1 MIASYF
7 ECGGKYVKFFN
18 FVAIFA
24 KRLKGPKL
32 LSTAGDS
39 NSKLLPM
46 EIPIPNFCPW
56 NRHDNSKSKSSEPEI
71 PLPWNSQLG
80 IDMVIP

>member
-1 MIASYF
+1 MIASFF

-32 LSTAGDS
+32 LF
-39 NSKLLPM
+39 M
-46 EIPIPNFCPW
+46 EIPIPNFCPL
-56 NRHDNSKSKSSEPEI
+56 NRHGNSKGRGDRTSELESPCTE
-71 PLPWNSQLG
+71 
-80 IDMVIP
+80 V